1 MNNYVCIGKIVNTHG
16 IKGELRILSDFEYKD
31 KVFKNNV
38 SLYVGSL
45 KKEYVIN
52 SYRHHKIFEMVTFK
66 GYNNINEVLE
76 LKGQLVYVNRSIL
89 KINEDDYLL
98 NDLIGMEVFDNDAV
112 VSVET
117 LIEAGIVK
125 NPRDGVKI
133 LGNGE
138 LTKKLV
144 VKANAFSEGA
154 KAKIEAVGGT
164 CEVI

>member
-76 LKGQLVYVNRSIL
+76 LKGQLVYINRSIL

-98 NDLIGMEVFDNDAV
+98 NDLIGLEVYDNDKLLGV
-112 VSVET
+112 VKDYYLDNGNT
-117 LIEAGIVK
+117 LLEIKGKNIFYIPLKSDYIKNVDVK
-125 NPRDGVKI
+125 NKKI
-133 LGNGE
+133 ITNNG
-138 LTKKLV
+138 
-144 VKANAFSEGA
+144 GA
-154 KAKIEAVGGT
+154 LIL
-164 CEVI
+164 